1 MSERVVLSVKA
12 AGKYRQFS
20 AIHLNFKS
28 GTLLPMMNVVP
39 EEIHY
44 LLSKLV
50 CHCDSGTRSIYVIC
64 REDPQGKND
73 DWSELV
79 DE

>member
-12 AGKYRQFS
+12 AGKCRQFS
-20 AIHLNFKS
+20 AIHLNFKL
-28 GTLLPMMNVVP
+28 GTPLPMMNVVP

-50 CHCDSGTRSIYVIC
+50 CHCDSGTRSIYC
-64 REDPQGKND
+64 NLQGGMMIGVN
-73 DWSELV
+73 L
-79 DE
+79 